1 MLSDQALIDAR
12 EIFEED
18 QQLVDVLEAAETQH
32 FATVGNAY
40 HDARE
45 RQREWQRNLIQ
56 QQGGDINPNQ
66 PGRFEFQLRPIS
78 HDTNRRYG
86 LEVRRYQ
93 VNLRQ
98 EGNIIDHIAPALRD
112 GLHRSINQLLDQGN
126 IPNSHRVYF
135 DMFSERL
142 RDGSYRAN
150 GLVAADWR
158 NSTTM
163 VDRLFNHLQATLN
176 SNESFQMDDTF
187 RLEVTTVAPRTVR
200 GTGKPRRKKMGYLGA
215 EEFLLKNRSI
225 IKIVNPN
232 DNLCAARA
240 IVAAKATVDLPFN
253 HGVRRQL
260 TKTHKGTSDRP
271 QLQAAYRLTREA
283 GVPEETA
290 VGPEELKKFQAV
302 LPDHRLIC
310 VYTGRANDA
319 VAFTPY
325 DPKKK
330 DIIVHMDH
338 HYHACSSLNGF
349 HQTSY
354 YCKYCLKG
362 YDNQGK
368 RRCKK
373 VENKMCK
380 CCRHHDCPDFLHCHP
395 SI

>member
-1 MLSDQALIDAR
+1 MLSDQALIDAI
-12 EIFEED
+12 EIFEEN
-18 QQLVDVLEAAETQH
+18 QQLVDVLEAAETQR

-40 HDARE
+40 HDTRE
-45 RQREWQRNLIQ
+45 RQREWQRNLIH

-86 LEVRRYQ
+86 LEERRYQ

-126 IPNSHRVYF
+126 IPNSHCVYF
-135 DMFSERL
+135 DMFLERL
-142 RDGSYRAN
+142 R
-150 GLVAADWR
+150 
-158 NSTTM
+158 
-163 VDRLFNHLQATLN
+163 
-176 SNESFQMDDTF
+176 DTF

-271 QLQAAYRLTREA
+271 QLQAAYRLT

-302 LPDHRLIC
+302 LSDHRLIC

-330 DIIVHMDH
+330 DIIIVHMDH

-362 YDNQGK
+362 YDN
-368 RRCKK
+368 
-373 VENKMCK
+373 
-380 CCRHHDCPDFLHCHP
+380 
-395 SI
+395 